1 MGSLCH
7 KALQIISELCLGGQV
22 EREKCA
28 GIFPLETARQG
39 IGGTGTATGPGPA
52 APFLQP
58 PRGRPES
65 ATFSFAF
72 PACRGGGRRWG
83 GGGEG
88 RHAARFKILSTRR
101 LRVRSAARKAPPGTS
116 HLGWAHRRGD
126 GDGDGCGSGEHRG
139 KSKGVRSSPTCEPCG
154 ELEPRRRRS
163 PAAPGGSVTPRF
175 SLRRAGGG
183 AGAVLDAAVTAGTR
197 HAWGGRRY
205 LSPVRRESGER
216 GAGWSYPPGKG
227 LGLRE
232 SSACRQGAVRSGK
245 NARPG
250 LVWEIWGERGGS
262 SSYFK
267 CSEARTKCRG

>member
-1 MGSLCH
+1 MSFPAEDGVGSLCH

-126 GDGDGCGSGEHRG
+126 GDGVGCGSGEHRG

-154 ELEPRRRRS
+154 ELEPRRRGS
-163 PAAPGGSVTPRF
+163 PAAPGGFVTPRF

-183 AGAVLDAAVTAGTR
+183 AGALLAAAVTGGTR

-205 LSPVRRESGER
+205 LSPVR
-216 GAGWSYPPGKG
+216 
-227 LGLRE
+227 
-232 SSACRQGAVRSGK
+232 
-245 NARPG
+245 
-250 LVWEIWGERGGS
+250 
-262 SSYFK
+262 
-267 CSEARTKCRG
+267 